1 MCGRFSLY
9 TPPARVARFFQAT
22 LADDVD
28 PAGAPSWNIGPTREV
43 AGITVDRLGG
53 PGGGDGAGPDGG
65 VGERVLDL
73 YRWGLI
79 PSWAKD
85 PSVGSR
91 LFNARA
97 ETVANR
103 SSFRAAFH
111 SRRAI
116 VPADGFFEW
125 RKSPTGGRIPHFF
138 HRADGDPM
146 AFAGLWELWRDPQ
159 SAGEHG
165 GWLRSCTIITTRA
178 NQDMDGIHNRMP
190 VVLEPSVLDRWL
202 DPGNDDRHELEDLL
216 RPPPPGTLAHH
227 RVDTR
232 VGNVRNDDPGLIAEL
247 PAAERPE
254 PPTQQSLLDPPPG

>member
-28 PAGAPSWNIGPTREV
+28 PAGEPSWNIGPTRDV
-43 AGITVDRLGG
+43 AGITVDRPRDGTTRTG
-53 PGGGDGAGPDGG
+53 PTGAG
-65 VGERVLDL
+65 ERILDV

-103 SSFRAAFH
+103 ASFRTAFQ

-116 VPADGFFEW
+116 IPADGFFEW
-125 RKSPTGGRIPHFF
+125 RKSPAGGRIPHFF
-138 HRADGDPM
+138 HRADGNLM
-146 AFAGLWELWRDPQ
+146 AFAGLWDLWRDPQ
-159 SAGEHG
+159 WTGEHG

-178 NQDMDGIHNRMP
+178 SQDMDAIHSRMP
-190 VVLEPSVLDRWL
+190 VVLDPTVLDFWL
-202 DPGNDDRHELEDLL
+202 DPANDDRQELEALL

-227 RVDTR
+227 RVDNR

-247 PAAERPE
+247 PGQGESE
-254 PPTQQSLLDPPPG
+254 VPTQQSLLAPPPD

>member
-9 TPPARVARFFQAT
+9 TPPARVARSFGAT

-28 PAGAPSWNIGPTREV
+28 PEGAPSWNIGPTRDV
-43 AGITVDRLGG
+43 AGITVD
-53 PGGGDGAGPDGG
+53 AGRPPPE
-65 VGERVLDL
+65 GERGGRLLDV

-103 SSFRAAFH
+103 ASFRAAFS

-116 VPADGFFEW
+116 IPADGFFEW
-125 RKSPTGGRIPHFF
+125 RKSPTGGRVPHFF
-138 HRADGDPM
+138 HRRDGDLL
-146 AFAGLWELWRDPQ
+146 AFAGLWELWRDHRP
-159 SAGEHG
+159 AAEHG

-190 VVLEPSVLDRWL
+190 VVLERSVLDTWL
-202 DPGNDDRHELEDLL
+202 DPANDDRHELEALL
-216 RPPPPGTLAHH
+216 RPPPAGTLAHH
-227 RVDTR
+227 RVDNR
-232 VGNVRNDDPGLIAEL
+232 VGNVANDDPGLVVEVPGPGDA
-247 PAAERPE
+247 PAA
-254 PPTQQSLLDPPPG
+254 TQPSLLDQPPG